1 MSPCCCSRPQAR
13 NTCTSTAWRSTSR
26 DLADGG
32 DGLARLHEA
41 EFARRPEFG
50 PFLAAS
56 FSPRRAAR
64 VIVAAACRLC
74 ASLGGLVV
82 VWLVRRRRLRAF
94 VDSVKSI

>member
-1 MSPCCCSRPQAR
+1 MSTVR
-13 NTCTSTAWRSTSR
+13 RSTSHV
-26 DLADGG
+26 LANGG
-32 DGLARLHEA
+32 DGLAQLHDA
-41 EFARRPEFG
+41 EFNGQPEYE
-50 PFLAAS
+50 PFPAAS

-94 VDSVKSI
+94 VDSVKSTQKYYDIDGR